1 MHFAPATPAL
11 WCAMAV
17 WRENPMTKIVLAL
30 AALLG
35 TGLAL
40 GTARADC
47 LMCRCIYVSE
57 LGGAPIRASGA
68 FPARGAPE
76 CSANCNDRRL
86 DCPYV
91 GTCFQVVGRYQVLGR
106 VPENQCPNP
115 PPNTRPYNR
124 GSVFY
129 PGF

>member
-1 MHFAPATPAL
+1 
-11 WCAMAV
+11 
-17 WRENPMTKIVLAL
+17 MTKTLFVL

-35 TGLAL
+35 AAGAAL
-40 GTARADC
+40 DTARADC

-76 CSANCNDRRL
+76 CGATCNDRRV

-91 GTCFQVVGRYQVLGR
+91 GACYQVIGRYQVLGR
-106 VPENQCPNP
+106 VPENQCPTP
-115 PPNTRPYNR
+115 PPYTAPFNRSR
-124 GSVFY
+124 GSIFF
-129 PGF
+129 PG

>member
-1 MHFAPATPAL
+1 MIKT
-11 WCAMAV
+11 
-17 WRENPMTKIVLAL
+17 VLAL

-35 TGLAL
+35 ACVAL
-40 GTARADC
+40 DAARAEC

-57 LGGAPIRASGA
+57 LGGAPIRTSGV

-76 CSANCNDRRL
+76 CSATCNDLRL

-91 GTCFQVVGRYQVLGR
+91 GACYQVIGRYQVLGR

-115 PPNTRPYNR
+115 PPYTRPYNR
-124 GSVFY
+124 GSVAY